1 MSALLTSGVLGG
13 LLAVLESDNS
23 IGALL
28 LAGPIGGALV
38 YGGLFQ
44 YYRNTG
50 KSHSFERET
59 RIEAQPTTG
68 TDHKIDEVRG
78 TKRSSIKDGN
88 GDSHR
93 ERVRRL

>member
-1 MSALLTSGVLGG
+1 MSALLTSGFLGG
-13 LLAVLESDNS
+13 LLTVMESDNS

-59 RIEAQPTTG
+59 RIEAQPTAG
-68 TDHKIDEVRG
+68 QDHKIDEVRG
-78 TKRSSIKDGN
+78 TKRSNIKGGN
-88 GDSHR
+88 ASSHR
-93 ERVRRL
+93 DRVRRL

>member
-1 MSALLTSGVLGG
+1 VTGLVTSLVIGWLTVM
-13 LLAVLESDNS
+13 ESDN
-23 IGALL
+23 IAALL

-68 TDHKIDEVRG
+68 SDRKVDEVRG
-78 TKRSSIKDGN
+78 TKRSSIPGGN
-88 GDSHR
+88 VSSHR
-93 ERVRRL
+93 ERVQRL